1 MILKLNKLHKLIIFL
16 LIFHTSFSQVLPFP
30 NYSKDYFQWPLTIKP
45 ALAANFGEL
54 RPNHFHMGLDCK
66 TDKKQNLP
74 VLAAAAGYIAKVKI
88 ESFGFGRA
96 IYINHP
102 NGLTTLYA
110 HLNDFDSSLEKY
122 VTAQQYKLKSWAVF
136 LDIPPGLFPVAKGQI
151 IAHSGNTGGSQGP
164 HLHFEIRNTKTEKVL
179 NTLLFGFPITDDIA
193 PDISRLAV
201 YDRNVSTYE
210 QNPGLYPLKKINGV
224 YVTTAPLLM
233 TRAGKVS
240 FGITAFDRYTGSTNR
255 NGIFEAILYDNEI
268 PVVGFQLDNISYDE
282 TRYLNAHIDYKLRSN
297 GGPFIEHLSRLP
309 GYVNGIY
316 KMINGDGVINITDDS
331 IHKISIAVK
340 DANGNTS
347 LVLFNIQ
354 RSTVLL
360 KDTVP
365 VMASLFQ
372 LKEFLPGYINV
383 FENNNIGFYLPEK
396 SLYDSFRFQ
405 YREINTAGSRVYQ
418 LHNPSV
424 PLHGYFPLKIRN
436 TIAPALKNKVVI
448 KHYWNDKT
456 DFEKGVPVTVSN
468 EDWFVASFR
477 EFGYFELQVD
487 TTSPVIVPL
496 GFKDGM
502 NCAKQNRIAFAIS
515 DNTKE
520 LKKFTATLDGKWLR
534 FSNDKGRTFIYRFDD
549 MCAPGEHE
557 LILSVEDL
565 AGNSTQRIYHFT
577 R

>member
-1 MILKLNKLHKLIIFL
+1 MILKLNRLHKLIIFL
-16 LIFHTSFSQVLPFP
+16 LIFHNSFSQVLPSP
-30 NYSKDYFQWPLTIKP
+30 NYPKNYFQWPLTIKP

-66 TDKKQNLP
+66 TDKKQNLQ
-74 VLAAAAGYIAKVKI
+74 VLAAAEGYIAKVKI
-88 ESFGFGRA
+88 EPFGFGRA

-136 LDIPPGLFPVAKGQI
+136 LDIPPELFPVTKGQI

-179 NTLLFGFPITDDIA
+179 NPLLFGFPITDDIA
-193 PDISRLAV
+193 PDIIRLAV
-201 YDRNVSTYE
+201 YDRNLSTYE
-210 QNPGLYPLKKINGV
+210 QAPGLYPLKKTNGV
-224 YVTTAPLLM
+224 YATATPLVM
-233 TRAGKVS
+233 TKSGKVS

-297 GGPFIEHLSRLP
+297 GGPFVEHLSRLP
-309 GYVNGIY
+309 GYNNSIY
-316 KMINGDGVINITDDS
+316 KIMNGDGVLDVTDDS
-331 IHKISIAVK
+331 IHKIKIAVK

-354 RSTVLL
+354 RSAVIKNDSSLVIALPL
-360 KDTVP
+360 K
-365 VMASLFQ
+365 Q
-372 LKEFLPGYINV
+372 KEFYPGFVNV

-396 SLYDSFRFQ
+396 VLYDSFRFQ
-405 YREINTAGSRVYQ
+405 YNELITAGNKVYQ

-424 PLHGYFPLKIRN
+424 PLHGYFPLKIKN
-436 TIAPALKNKVVI
+436 TISPTLKNKVVI
-448 KHYWNDKT
+448 KRHWNDKKE
-456 DFEKGVPVTVSN
+456 FEKGVPVTVSN
-468 EDWFVASFR
+468 ENWFVASFR
-477 EFGYFELQVD
+477 NFGYFELQVD
-487 TTSPVIVPL
+487 TTAPTISPI

-502 NCAKQNRIAFAIS
+502 NCAKQNRIAFVIA
-515 DNTKE
+515 DNSEE
-520 LKKFTATLDGKWLR
+520 LKNFTATLDGHWLR
-534 FSNDKGRTFIYRFDD
+534 FSNDKGRAFIYTFDE
-549 MCAPGEHE
+549 MCLPGEHE
-557 LILSVEDL
+557 LILSVEDIV
-565 AGNSTQRIYHFT
+565 GNKTQSVYHFT